1 MGGSDEYKSSGIP
14 SWQKRDQSEQPSSE
28 SSSAAQGPSS
38 NSSPIE
44 VARRFLQ
51 DDEIKDASRERK
63 LEFLKTKGLDE
74 ADIEKLL
81 GPADT
86 PTTIATPAQDEQP
99 TQSAETPAPPAPPA
113 PPTPQASAAPQ
124 SSIAPDFHDESPPVI
139 TYPEFLTKPTRPP
152 PLVTGTALLNTLY
165 ACAGL
170 TTLLYGTSQYVV
182 APMVASL
189 TAARV
194 DLHATT
200 SDKLAALVRKLEAT
214 VSELPAK
221 APPKPD
227 AAYADDTGSEAEDP
241 TELFHRDVG
250 VQTSLP
256 STPGG
261 PLAATPA
268 AATPAAAAPEAHARR
283 LADLTASLRGLKDA
297 YVTQSEDLVD
307 VKTAMDLLKDDL
319 GQLTF
324 PSAQQQSDFV
334 GGFSLYGSSAGR
346 KEPEDEIKKAKDNI
360 RRVKGVMLSTRN
372 FPASSR

>member
-1 MGGSDEYKSSGIP
+1 MGDSDEDKSSGIP

-28 SSSAAQGPSS
+28 SSSAAQDPSS
-38 NSSPIE
+38 DSSPIE

-63 LEFLKTKGLDE
+63 LEFLKTKGLEE

-86 PTTIATPAQDEQP
+86 TTTAATPAPDQEPPQP
-99 TQSAETPAPPAPPA
+99 AETPAA
-113 PPTPQASAAPQ
+113 PTPQASAAPQ
-124 SSIAPDFHDESPPVI
+124 SSIAQDFHDE
-139 TYPEFLTKPTRPP
+139 
-152 PLVTGTALLNTLY
+152 N
-165 ACAGL
+165 
-170 TTLLYGTSQYVV
+170 
-182 APMVASL
+182 
-189 TAARV
+189 
-194 DLHATT
+194 
-200 SDKLAALVRKLEAT
+200 
-214 VSELPAK
+214 
-221 APPKPD
+221 
-227 AAYADDTGSEAEDP
+227 DTGSEAEDP
-241 TELFHRDVG
+241 TELFTA
-250 VQTSLP
+250 TSASRPRCPRPPAGP
-256 STPGG
+256 STRA
-261 PLAATPA
+261 PLP
-268 AATPAAAAPEAHARR
+268 PPPRLPPHPEAHARR

-297 YVTQSEDLVD
+297 YVTQSEELAD

-372 FPASSR
+372 FPTSSR

>member
-1 MGGSDEYKSSGIP
+1 MSGSDDDKSSDIP
-14 SWQKRDQSEQPSSE
+14 SWQKRDQSEQPPTESE
-28 SSSAAQGPSS
+28 VVAAQDPSED
-38 NSSPIE
+38 SPIE

-51 DDEIKDASRERK
+51 DDQIKDASRERK
-63 LEFLKTKGLDE
+63 VEFLKTKGLED

-86 PTTIATPAQDEQP
+86 GITTQAQEP
-99 TQSAETPAPPAPPA
+99 ERTQIAETPAPP
-113 PPTPQASAAPQ
+113 PQAPASR
-124 SSIAPDFHDESPPVI
+124 SISQDFHDDNPPVV

-182 APMVASL
+182 APMVESL

-200 SDKLAALVRKLEAT
+200 SDKLSALVRKLEAT
-214 VSELPAK
+214 VSEI
-221 APPKPD
+221 PPKALPKSD
-227 AAYADDTGSEAEDP
+227 PAYTDDTSSEAEDP
-241 TELFHRDVG
+241 TELFHRDIG

-261 PLAATPA
+261 LDSTTA
-268 AATPAAAAPEAHARR
+268 AASSTPEAPVAAHTRR
-283 LADLTASLRGLKDA
+283 LTDLTASLRGLKDA
-297 YVTQSEDLVD
+297 CVSQSEELAD

-324 PSAQQQSDFV
+324 PSLQQQSDFV
-334 GGFSLYGSSAGR
+334 GGFSLYGSSQGR

-372 FPASSR
+372 FPTSSR

>member
-1 MGGSDEYKSSGIP
+1 MGGSDDDQNSGIP
-14 SWQKRDQSEQPSSE
+14 SWQKRDQPEQSSSPESETAQDSSE
-28 SSSAAQGPSS
+28 D
-38 NSSPIE
+38 SPLE

-51 DDEIKDASRERK
+51 DDQIKDGTRERK
-63 LEFLKTKGLDE
+63 VDFLKTKGLAD

-81 GPADT
+81 GAPEVNETAAPAQEPERT
-86 PTTIATPAQDEQP
+86 PTV
-99 TQSAETPAPPAPPA
+99 ETPAPPQA
-113 PPTPQASAAPQ
+113 PTPR
-124 SSIAPDFHDESPPVI
+124 SISQDFHDDNPPVI
-139 TYPEFLTKPTRPP
+139 TYPEFLTKPARPP

-182 APMVASL
+182 APMVESL
-189 TAARV
+189 TSARL

-200 SDKLAALVRKLEAT
+200 SEKLSALVRKLEST
-214 VSELPAK
+214 VSEIPAK
-221 APPKPD
+221 ALPKPD
-227 AAYADDTGSEAEDP
+227 PAYTDETSSEAEDP
-241 TELFHRDVG
+241 TELFHRDIG

-261 PLAATPA
+261 LDATPA
-268 AATPAAAAPEAHARR
+268 QTTPEAPAAAHARR

-297 YVTQSEDLVD
+297 YIAQGEELAD
-307 VKTAMDLLKDDL
+307 VKTAMDLFKDDL

-324 PSAQQQSDFV
+324 PGPQQQNDFV
-334 GGFSLYGSSAGR
+334 GGFSLYGSQGR

-372 FPASSR
+372 FPASLR

>member
-1 MGGSDEYKSSGIP
+1 MGDSDDDKSSGIP

-28 SSSAAQGPSS
+28 SSSATQDPSS
-38 NSSPIE
+38 DSSPIE

-63 LEFLKTKGLDE
+63 LEFLKTKGLEE

-86 PTTIATPAQDEQP
+86 TTTTATPAQDQEP
-99 TQSAETPAPPAPPA
+99 TQPAETPA
-113 PPTPQASAAPQ
+113 PPTPQASVAPQ
-124 SSIAPDFHDESPPVI
+124 SSIAQDFHDESPPVI

-182 APMVASL
+182 APMVESL

-200 SDKLAALVRKLEAT
+200 SDKLAVLVRKLEAT
-214 VSELPAK
+214 VSEIPAK
-221 APPKPD
+221 ALPKPD
-227 AAYADDTGSEAEDP
+227 AAYTDDTGSEAEDP